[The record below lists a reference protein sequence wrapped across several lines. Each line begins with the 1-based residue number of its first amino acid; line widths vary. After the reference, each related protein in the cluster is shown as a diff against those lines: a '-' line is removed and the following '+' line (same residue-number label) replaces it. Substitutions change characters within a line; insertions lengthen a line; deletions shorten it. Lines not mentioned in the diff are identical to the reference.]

1 MAREDWSA
9 LVASGSCQ
17 AFANA
22 HPHPFLLSL
31 SGLIAPPPPPR
42 TVRRE
47 DTTQVAELRAVRRR
61 RITPPDRKPAVL
73 AVRKSQ
79 PTFSSMITVGR
90 AGNNDI
96 VVPDAL
102 VSKFHAFFRLID
114 GEWLLADAG
123 SANGTKV
130 GEVALVP
137 KGAPEKVRPADK
149 ITFGVSTF
157 RFVDAAG
164 LWAALHAPGK

>member
-102 VSKFHAFFRLID
+102 VSKFHAVFRVSD
-114 GEWLLADAG
+114 GKWGLVDLG
-123 SANGTKV
+123 SANGTRI
-130 GEVALVP
+130 GDTPLAP
-137 KGAPEKVRPADK
+137 KGAPHPLRSGDLIAFADQ
-149 ITFGVSTF
+149 SF
-157 RFVDAAG
+157 RFLDAAS
-164 LWAALHAPGK
+164 LWSSLR